1 MLSATSS
8 LLIFASLVG
17 VASAQDGSA
26 LTSTLANV
34 SCAVVSTELRCR
46 GHQLLMS
53 VMPLIDKELGVPRNE
68 TVDAVEITVGSLHSL
83 ENGSLSSASLQTLRV
98 LESNLTEVA
107 PGAFVG
113 VASLR
118 CLDLSGNELASVPTA
133 ALQDLANL
141 QSFKLA
147 RNRIVELASD
157 SFDNVT
163 SLVELDLRQNSIS
176 SVAVG
181 TFYHLPSLLT
191 LELSGN
197 NLTTFDS
204 SPFGNAT
211 LQNLTLASNR
221 LEFVSLGASLGSI
234 ESLDLA
240 RNELRD
246 QMVVLNLSKLV
257 FLDLTNNSLKKLD
270 FLQPLT
276 SLVNLSVAHNLL
288 SSLSPDWLS
297 TLHKLKT
304 LDVSYC
310 KITYV
315 AAGTFA
321 SLRDL
326 ITLNLAGNGISI
338 VDSKAFVKLTSLKSL
353 NLSNNKLTYVNWNH
367 TQDLMALEFADLS
380 HNNIEYIFT
389 GAFESSPRLRSVLLT
404 GSLLDCGCE
413 LLGFSRLLKG
423 PTFTKEAVSSAMCD
437 DGSTTVAEFDF
448 DSLCKAT
455 EQTTV
460 LTTPSST
467 SPSTTMPTAI
477 TTESSTATQTP
488 PGQTLQPTSLT
499 TTVLST
505 AVPPVTVVPFRG
517 RITLVHTELVD
528 DELSLTWNAFS
539 ANAPLDEFTCFLS
552 VGVVE
557 SSYRTN
563 LTGSCPPDSRN
574 RTFVILNV
582 QPAQRYEI
590 CLTIVKDRTR
600 VAENCTNVNT
610 TDLLRPTMKN
620 PTTRKIE
627 TTATQSSEE
636 PETTTTMLRFDATV
650 SPVSNATKAATDTA
664 ATPDDDDFRYRLTFR
679 TDLSEPD
686 ELVVTWWLS
695 PATRKVPNCRFNVT
709 VLENKDVLTRT
720 EVFCSSGGQLSVG
733 HVDPRNDYDVC
744 FSAGSF
750 DLPADCRQIPTTKLG
765 SVHAAGSLS
774 SSTSRGRSGAVGIPV
789 ALLVMIAAMVLIAV
803 IAAVLLV
810 YRKRQRRVVARRKVG
825 ESVFHLQMN
834 RRSGSY
840 QVQPAAAEG
849 RPVTSCSTSQDGGKM
864 SQRSSSVDE
873 V

>member
-68 TVDAVEITVGSLHSL
+68 TVDTVEITVGSLHSL
-83 ENGSLSSASLQTLRV
+83 ENGSLSSASLQTLRI

-118 CLDLSGNELASVPTA
+118 CLDLSGNELASVPTS
-133 ALQDLANL
+133 ALQDLENL

-147 RNRIVELASD
+147 RNRIVELVSD

-221 LEFVSLGASLGSI
+221 LEFVSLDASLGSI

-276 SLVNLSVAHNLL
+276 SL
-288 SSLSPDWLS
+288 
-297 TLHKLKT
+297 LKT

-404 GSLLDCGCE
+404 G
-413 LLGFSRLLKG
+413 K
-423 PTFTKEAVSSAMCD
+423 
-437 DGSTTVAEFDF
+437 
-448 DSLCKAT
+448 
-455 EQTTV
+455 
-460 LTTPSST
+460 
-467 SPSTTMPTAI
+467 
-477 TTESSTATQTP
+477 
-488 PGQTLQPTSLT
+488 
-499 TTVLST
+499 
-505 AVPPVTVVPFRG
+505 
-517 RITLVHTELVD
+517 
-528 DELSLTWNAFS
+528 
-539 ANAPLDEFTCFLS
+539 
-552 VGVVE
+552 
-557 SSYRTN
+557 
-563 LTGSCPPDSRN
+563 
-574 RTFVILNV
+574 
-582 QPAQRYEI
+582 
-590 CLTIVKDRTR
+590 
-600 VAENCTNVNT
+600 
-610 TDLLRPTMKN
+610 
-620 PTTRKIE
+620 
-627 TTATQSSEE
+627 
-636 PETTTTMLRFDATV
+636 
-650 SPVSNATKAATDTA
+650 
-664 ATPDDDDFRYRLTFR
+664 
-679 TDLSEPD
+679 
-686 ELVVTWWLS
+686 
-695 PATRKVPNCRFNVT
+695 
-709 VLENKDVLTRT
+709 
-720 EVFCSSGGQLSVG
+720 
-733 HVDPRNDYDVC
+733 
-744 FSAGSF
+744 
-750 DLPADCRQIPTTKLG
+750 
-765 SVHAAGSLS
+765 
-774 SSTSRGRSGAVGIPV
+774 
-789 ALLVMIAAMVLIAV
+789 
-803 IAAVLLV
+803 
-810 YRKRQRRVVARRKVG
+810 
-825 ESVFHLQMN
+825 
-834 RRSGSY
+834 
-840 QVQPAAAEG
+840 
-849 RPVTSCSTSQDGGKM
+849 
-864 SQRSSSVDE
+864 
-873 V
+873 

>member
-1 MLSATSS
+1 MLGATSG
-8 LLIFASLVG
+8 LLIFALLVG

-68 TVDAVEITVGSLHSL
+68 TVDTVEITVSSLHSL

-113 VASLR
+113 VAFLR
-118 CLDLSGNELASVPTA
+118 RLDLSGNELASVPTE

-157 SFDNVT
+157 SFENVA

-176 SVAVG
+176 SVADG
-181 TFYHLPSLLT
+181 TFYRLPSLLT

-197 NLTTFDS
+197 NLTTFNS
-204 SPFGNAT
+204 SLFGNAT

-221 LEFVSLGASLGSI
+221 LESVSLGASLGSI

-257 FLDLTNNSLKKLD
+257 FLDLTHNSLKELN

-276 SLVNLSVAHNLL
+276 SLVNLSVAHNPL

-304 LDVSYC
+304 LDVSHC

-326 ITLNLAGNGISI
+326 TTLNLAGNGINI
-338 VDSKAFVKLTSLKSL
+338 VDPKAFVKLVSLKSL
-353 NLSNNKLTYVNWNH
+353 NLSNNKLTYLNWNH
-367 TQDLMALEFADLS
+367 TQDLVALEFADLS

-413 LLGFSRLLKG
+413 LFGFSRLLKG

-437 DGSTTVAEFDF
+437 DGSTAVADFDF
-448 DSLCKAT
+448 DSVCKAT

-460 LTTPSST
+460 LTTPSS
-467 SPSTTMPTAI
+467 PSTAMPTAT

-488 PGQTLQPTSLT
+488 PGQTLQPTSMT
-499 TTVLST
+499 TAVLST

-539 ANAPLDEFTCFLS
+539 ENAPLDEFTCFLS

-563 LTGSCPPDSRN
+563 LTVSCPPDSRN

-590 CLTIVKDRTR
+590 CLMIVKDRTR
-600 VAENCTNVNT
+600 VSENCTNVNT

-636 PETTTTMLRFDATV
+636 PETTTTMLSFDATV

-733 HVDPRNDYDVC
+733 HVNPRNDYDVC

-840 QVQPAAAEG
+840 QVQPAVAEG